1 MAGWSD
7 GVPAGNFAAFGLAQK
22 VNLRLRPNQCILAGD
37 PPSVSGKG
45 ECTEMTA
52 TQHQPARFQNILWT
66 LVLAFSVTGAAAQQG
81 PEYRGTEQQQIACT
95 PDVFRLCW
103 SEIPNVSQIVT
114 CLIREKPRLSEG
126 CRAAFGTT
134 ASRPMLNRFSRRHPH
149 HIRALNE
156 AAN

>member
-81 PEYRGTEQQQIACT
+81 SEYRGTEQQRMACT
-95 PDVFRLCW
+95 PDAFRLCW
-103 SEIPNVSQIVT
+103 NEIPNVSQIVT

-126 CRAAFGTT
+126 CRAAFETT
-134 ASRPMLNRFSRRHPH
+134 SSRPMPNRFLRRHLH
-149 HIRALNE
+149 HPLVE
-156 AAN
+156 AER